1 MFSGFNINGENMN
14 HKVTVMPNKD
24 SIYLPASLKLR
35 SKKIEFIREVEL
47 SSNKIILSLR
57 PDVNRKTGLIKLH
70 FDKNNVLRQH
80 ALAKQKRLAEFMEVV
95 NVSNKWLA
103 TIQGDLLILTP
114 KVVKNG

>member
-1 MFSGFNINGENMN
+1 
-14 HKVTVMPNKD
+14 MPNKD

-57 PDVNRKTGLIKLH
+57 PDVHRKTGLIKLH
-70 FDKNNVLRQH
+70 FDKKNVLRQH

-103 TIQGDLLILTP
+103 TTQGDLLICSY
-114 KVVKNG
+114 